1 MLLLALFGRRKLFSP
16 LPLAMS
22 RRSHS
27 PSAPA
32 SPRLAKRP
40 RLDFE
45 PLTSEDYKDGLML
58 APMVRSGALPTRL
71 YSLKH
76 GASLVWGPETV
87 DKAILHSERV
97 VDPVT
102 GVVSYMGKS
111 GAIFTTHPVEKPYL
125 IYQIGSADPETAVQA
140 AKMVMN
146 DVAGFDLN
154 CGCPKPFSTHAGMG
168 AALLTNSDLLCA
180 ILTALREAMPPEIS
194 ISAKIRLLPT
204 SDDTLKL
211 VERII
216 NTGVSALTVHCRT
229 RNQRK
234 QQPAHIDRLRE
245 IVDFVEG
252 MGRGVAVIENGD
264 CGGYEDAIRI
274 RGITGAHSCMIATA
288 AEANPTC
295 FSPTPFVDLER
306 TFIPQYLRLGKYLG
320 IYWGLTKY
328 CAGMFEG
335 KRTNRTRSELK
346 DIRASIRGAKGYKD
360 IEGYAGTGSGEEE
373 FREIVQAIEQ
383 RGGRRVKVQVLNS
396 TSTTGKTEAAATE
409 AAPSMISDKVPKSA
423 RDEHALTSTSDG
435 DESKDG
441 LHTPPTGSV
450 DPSVMNAPLAPTN
463 EMRMPLPAMI
473 TGELPTPTPTPRI
486 GHQGR
491 RKSV

>member
-1 MLLLALFGRRKLFSP
+1 
-16 LPLAMS
+16 MS

-27 PSAPA
+27 PPDPS
-32 SPRLAKRP
+32 SSRLAKRP

-45 PLTSEDYKDGLML
+45 PLTPDDYKDGLML

-87 DKAILHSERV
+87 DKAILHTERV

-102 GVVSYMGKS
+102 GVVSYVGKTKP
-111 GAIFTTHPVEKPYL
+111 IFLTHPIEKPYL

-140 AKMVMN
+140 AKMVMQ

-168 AALLTNSDLLCA
+168 AALLSNPDLLCS
-180 ILTALREAMPPEIS
+180 ILTALRQAMPPEIS
-194 ISAKIRLLPT
+194 VSAKIRLLPEQN
-204 SDDTLKL
+204 DTLKL

-216 NTGVSALTVHCRT
+216 NTGVNALTVHCRT

-234 QQPAHIDRLRE
+234 REPALIDRLRE
-245 IVDFVEG
+245 IVEFVEG

-264 CGGYEDAIRI
+264 CEGFWDARRI
-274 RGITGAHSCMIATA
+274 REITGAHSCMIATA

-295 FSPTPFVDLER
+295 FSPTPLTDLEK
-306 TFIPQYLRLGKYLG
+306 TFIPAYIRLARYVNNH
-320 IYWGLTKY
+320 WSLTKY
-328 CAGMFEG
+328 CSSMFIG
-335 KRTNRTRSELK
+335 DHVNGSRSDLK
-346 DIRASIRGAKGYKD
+346 NVRAAIQQAKCYED
-360 IEGYAGTGSGEEE
+360 MEQITGTGTGEDE
-373 FREIVQAIEQ
+373 FRGIVEAIQ
-383 RGGRRVKVQVLNS
+383 KRGGRRVKVQILNGDS
-396 TSTTGKTEAAATE
+396 GPMSSKGFSDSATTEATTTATDVPTTSAGPE
-409 AAPSMISDKVPKSA
+409 DAPSTAQSECSSKLTPEADGT
-423 RDEHALTSTSDG
+423 RDRLQ
-435 DESKDG
+435 
-441 LHTPPTGSV
+441 TPPTGPA
-450 DPSVMNAPLAPTN
+450 DPSLMNAPLAPAN

-486 GHQGR
+486 G
-491 RKSV
+491 